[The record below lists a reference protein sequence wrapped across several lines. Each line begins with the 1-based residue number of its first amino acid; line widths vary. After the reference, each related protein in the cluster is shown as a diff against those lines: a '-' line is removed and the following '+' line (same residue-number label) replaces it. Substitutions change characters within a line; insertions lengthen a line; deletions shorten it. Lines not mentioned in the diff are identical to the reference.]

1 VIDRIARLGRSLL
14 LCRRDDAKVV
24 RTFYESDTVDNVEAI
39 DKVTF
44 FDEFLT
50 FCKTLSVWPL
60 LEALDPGERI
70 RATIAWGA
78 MVGVYAMRLVMGLSS
93 APLTE
98 GVILTD
104 RSLMALFG
112 LAAFV
117 DRGVTRRGLSRVKQM
132 PKVRGAFSGEV
143 IADTLVK
150 VSLSGLARTFNAVV
164 KILAQAGYF
173 PGSVH
178 AVCDCTDC
186 EATPKYRMLDGGD
199 VASVTREKR
208 PDHRHNRHAPKV
220 KTTVWGWKI
229 WLLFCP
235 TSGIPI
241 AIYVDRINVDDRA
254 WMTAIVCQGKDNL
267 GHRLKSIAFDRGFWD
282 GDQLHLIAVELGVPF
297 FIPGKADLEITQEA
311 RRTAREAHARYLRG
325 LPLEDVIVARR
336 PVVTV
341 KGRGKHRREESQDLV
356 VIGLS
361 GLDCPT
367 YAAADPGAKIHSK
380 SFVPGRLNAA
390 VVVSDPSYPRPDD
403 KDKLVVI
410 TPASFSSEQDVLFA
424 YDRFDERGVIENTGN
439 KQAKQEWKLEA
450 PLEKSEAA
458 VYLHAHFVFMLMGL
472 LAAFRMQ
479 QQADEKSEA
488 AGEETGMGRYRRAIE
503 RENRDKV
510 LIRDAGCYAVIW
522 VWEMALLCGKRM
534 RDHEQE
540 TASMVLA
547 RYGAASTSPPAAPP
561 QRPP

>member
-1 VIDRIARLGRSLL
+1 
-14 LCRRDDAKVV
+14 
-24 RTFYESDTVDNVEAI
+24 
-39 DKVTF
+39 
-44 FDEFLT
+44 
-50 FCKTLSVWPL
+50 
-60 LEALDPGERI
+60 
-70 RATIAWGA
+70 
-78 MVGVYAMRLVMGLSS
+78 MRLIMGLPSM
-93 APLTE
+93 PLTE

-104 RSLMALFG
+104 PSLMALFG

-117 DRGVTRRGLSRVKQM
+117 DQGVTRRGLSRATVL

-143 IADTLVK
+143 ITDTLVR
-150 VSLSGLARTFNAVV
+150 VSLFALARTFNAVV
-164 KILAQAGYF
+164 KILARAGYF

-186 EATPKYRMLDGGD
+186 EATPKYRMLDGGE

-208 PDHRHNRHAPKV
+208 PDHRNNRHAPKV
-220 KTTVWGWKI
+220 KTTVWGWKV

-254 WMTAIVCQGKDNL
+254 WMTAIVSQGQENM
-267 GHRLKSIAFDRGFWD
+267 GSRLKSVAFDRGFWD
-282 GDQLHLIAVELGVPF
+282 GDRLHMIAVELGVPF
-297 FIPGKADLEITQEA
+297 FIPGKSDLEITKEA
-311 RRTAREAHARYLRG
+311 RRMARAAYARYQSG
-325 LPLEDVIVARR
+325 LSLEDAIVATR
-336 PVVTV
+336 PVTIVR
-341 KGRGKHRREESQDLV
+341 GRGKHRHEEKENLI

-367 YAAADPGAKIHSK
+367 YAAAEPGAKIHSK

-390 VVVSDPSYPRPDD
+390 VVISDPSYPRPDD

-410 TPASFSSEQDVLFA
+410 TPAPLSSAQEVLFA
-424 YDRFDERGVIENTGN
+424 YDRFDERGVIENSGN

-472 LAAFRMQ
+472 MAAFRMQ
-479 QQADEKSEA
+479 QHADEKSEA
-488 AGEETGMGRYRRAIE
+488 AGQETGMGRYRQAIE

-510 LIRDAGCYAVIW
+510 IIRDGDCYAIIYA
-522 VWEMALLCGKRM
+522 WEMVILCGKTLRG
-534 RDHEQE
+534 HEQE

-547 RYGAASTSPPAAPP
+547 RYGVGSESPPGPP
-561 QRPP
+561 HRPP